1 MSYHPHKHHHRR
13 HGYGGGNYNM
23 DPDMDQDYDQGEANE
38 SEFNYESNY
47 EMAPGFE
54 LNENENEYNPSYEAE
69 GEGED
74 ELESVTNEQEF
85 EHWVHGLARGYG
97 NLHGILRHP
106 LGQMA
111 IRHFGRIAPNVIARL
126 GMRRGGWRGGYGGH
140 GYDGRG
146 YGYRGRGY
154 YNPWQHRNYSQPPSG
169 PSYVDADTAPAA
181 PSGDNTDDF
190 KKFVLGTLQNLS
202 QQVAS
207 GNDTVNALKS
217 SMANSAAANMPSIAQ
232 PAGGDPSA
240 GGPGGAGG
248 AAAAGGANG
257 AAPQGSGG
265 QGAGNQGAQ
274 PQQEFSRYGPYY
286 GSASNGEITDKES
299 SFGEETEME
308 LASELLS
315 VNNEQE
321 LDHFLGDL
329 FKKAVGAV
337 GGLLGG
343 GSGGAG
349 GILKNVLGGVVKKV
363 LPLAG
368 TAAGTFFGGPIG
380 AAIGG
385 NLGQMASGL
394 FEMELEGLS
403 NEDREFETARAVVRL
418 AGNAARQLA
427 DNQTNDPRE
436 DVRRAMI
443 EAAERFA
450 PGLLVDERSEH
461 HHRHH
466 HHHNGHEEHRH
477 HGHHHH
483 HGGSEEHREHHGGEH
498 YHHGEH
504 HHHSGTWFRNGDKII
519 IENI

>member
-1 MSYHPHKHHHRR
+1 MSNHYHHHHHRHHR
-13 HGYGGGNYNM
+13 RGYGGYGGYNNYNSM
-23 DPDMDQDYDQGEANE
+23 DPDMDQDYDQGESNE

-54 LNENENEYNPSYEAE
+54 LNENEDEYGPSYESE
-69 GEGED
+69 GEGEN
-74 ELESVTNEQEF
+74 ELENVTNEQEF

-106 LGQMA
+106 LGRMA
-111 IRHFGRIAPNVIARL
+111 IRHFGRIAPAVVRGL
-126 GMRRGGWRGGYGGH
+126 GYRRGGWRGGYGG
-140 GYDGRG
+140 YG
-146 YGYRGRGY
+146 YGDRPY
-154 YNPWQHRNYSQPPSG
+154 YNNRYWRHRGDLTIDTPPEPS
-169 PSYVDADTAPAA
+169 PSYVDGSTPPAPT
-181 PSGDNTDDF
+181 GDSTDNF
-190 KKFVLGTLQNLS
+190 RNFVLGTLQNLS
-202 QQVAS
+202 QQVAA

-217 SMANSAAANMPSIAQ
+217 AMANSAAANMPSIAQ
-232 PAGGDPSA
+232 PAGDPSQQGGVDPSQQA
-240 GGPGGAGG
+240 GQAGTPPQ
-248 AAAAGGANG
+248 AAQAAG
-257 AAPQGSGG
+257 APQQG
-265 QGAGNQGAQ
+265 QA
-274 PQQEFSRYGPYY
+274 PQKEYERYGPYY
-286 GSASNGEITDKES
+286 GARSDGEITDKET
-299 SFGEETEME
+299 SFGEATEME

-329 FKKAVGAV
+329 LKKAVGAV

-403 NEDREFETARAVVRL
+403 NEDREFETARAVVRF

-427 DNQTNDPRE
+427 DNLTNDPRE
-436 DVRRAMI
+436 DVRRAVI

-450 PGLLVDERSEH
+450 PGLLVDDRPEH

-466 HHHNGHEEHRH
+466 HHN
-477 HGHHHH
+477 GHHHH
-483 HGGSEEHREHHGGEH
+483 HPGGEH
-498 YHHGEH
+498 HHSE
-504 HHHSGTWFRNGDKII
+504 HHHSGTWFRRGDKII

>member
-1 MSYHPHKHHHRR
+1 
-13 HGYGGGNYNM
+13 
-23 DPDMDQDYDQGEANE
+23 
-38 SEFNYESNY
+38 
-47 EMAPGFE
+47 
-54 LNENENEYNPSYEAE
+54 
-69 GEGED
+69 
-74 ELESVTNEQEF
+74 
-85 EHWVHGLARGYG
+85 
-97 NLHGILRHP
+97 
-106 LGQMA
+106 
-111 IRHFGRIAPNVIARL
+111 
-126 GMRRGGWRGGYGGH
+126 
-140 GYDGRG
+140 
-146 YGYRGRGY
+146 
-154 YNPWQHRNYSQPPSG
+154 
-169 PSYVDADTAPAA
+169 
-181 PSGDNTDDF
+181 
-190 KKFVLGTLQNLS
+190 
-202 QQVAS
+202 VAS

-232 PAGGDPSA
+232 PAGDPSA

-248 AAAAGGANG
+248 AGG
-257 AAPQGSGG
+257 AAPQGAGG
-265 QGAGNQGAQ
+265 QGAGNQGA
-274 PQQEFSRYGPYY
+274 PGQQEFERYGPYY
-286 GSASNGEITDKES
+286 GSRSEGEINDKES

-315 VNNEQE
+315 VNNDKE

-450 PGLLVDERSEH
+450 PGLVVDERSEH

-483 HGGSEEHREHHGGEH
+483 QGGEEHQHHHSEHDHAE
-498 YHHGEH
+498 
-504 HHHSGTWFRNGDKII
+504 HHHSGTWFRKGDKII